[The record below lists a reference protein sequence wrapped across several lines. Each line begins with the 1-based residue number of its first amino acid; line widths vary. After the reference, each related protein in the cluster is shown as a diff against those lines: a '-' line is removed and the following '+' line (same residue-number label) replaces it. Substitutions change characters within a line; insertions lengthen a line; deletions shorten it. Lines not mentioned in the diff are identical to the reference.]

1 MLLRITLLDRG
12 GVSGLVR
19 LSYRSSSCRVP
30 SPLLYV
36 QKKKTND
43 LCCSDSIE
51 AQRLESS
58 QTARETRA
66 ATK

>member
-51 AQRLESS
+51 AQQHKSS
-58 QTARETRA
+58 
-66 ATK
+66 

>member
-36 QKKKTND
+36 QKKKKND

-51 AQRLESS
+51 AQQHKSS
-58 QTARETRA
+58 
-66 ATK
+66 